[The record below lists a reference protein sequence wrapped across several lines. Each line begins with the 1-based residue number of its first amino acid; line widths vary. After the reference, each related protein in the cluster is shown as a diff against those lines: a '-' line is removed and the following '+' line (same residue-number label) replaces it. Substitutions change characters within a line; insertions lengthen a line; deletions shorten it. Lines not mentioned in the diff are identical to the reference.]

1 MIHKHGGN
9 LYEHQGAE
17 DFSANIN
24 FRGMPQAVSQAA
36 ISSIEAS
43 VHYPDPDCG
52 KLREALAQREGVK
65 KEEIL
70 CGNGAAELMFALA
83 FAAKPKSA
91 LLAVPSFYEY
101 QQALEAA
108 DCPVS
113 HFLLKEE
120 SEFELGEEFLLEV
133 KKGYE
138 MVILGNPNNPTGKL
152 ISRRMLEELLGICF
166 RKKTLL
172 VMDESF
178 FDFLEE
184 KDRDRTL
191 ECAGFLKQY
200 PNLAVIKSF
209 TKMYAMPGLRFGY
222 LCSSDQALLREMRR
236 RLQPWNVSSPAQAA
250 ALAAAKE
257 RSFADKTAHL
267 TAQNRK
273 QMAEALRSAG
283 YPVWDSCA
291 NYLLFRGYEDLE
303 QYCLTRNFL
312 IRDCSNFPGLSRG
325 FFRICV
331 RSQEENQ
338 RLLKVLQERK
348 QGQILETERL
358 YLRKMED
365 ADFPDLCRMLQDPQ
379 VMYAYEH
386 AFGEEEAWEW
396 LRKQQKRYREDGF
409 GLWAVT
415 EKKSGRMIG
424 QCGLTVQECNG
435 RRMVEVGYLFLKA
448 YWHQGYAREAARACR
463 DYAFSCLQVKEVCS
477 MIRDTNLPSQ
487 KVAIANGMKVRERLV
502 KHYYGM
508 DMPHLVYSI
517 TKEEWEWLR
526 RL

>member
-1 MIHKHGGN
+1 MFLPGAGGGPGSG
-9 LYEHQGAE
+9 EGAFLCRQ
-17 DFSANIN
+17 DRSSDGSKSKADGRSASK
-24 FRGMPQAVSQAA
+24 RGVSSVGLLRQLSAVS
-36 ISSIEAS
+36 
-43 VHYPDPDCG
+43 
-52 KLREALAQREGVK
+52 
-65 KEEIL
+65 
-70 CGNGAAELMFALA
+70 
-83 FAAKPKSA
+83 
-91 LLAVPSFYEY
+91 
-101 QQALEAA
+101 
-108 DCPVS
+108 
-113 HFLLKEE
+113 
-120 SEFELGEEFLLEV
+120 
-133 KKGYE
+133 
-138 MVILGNPNNPTGKL
+138 
-152 ISRRMLEELLGICF
+152 
-166 RKKTLL
+166 
-172 VMDESF
+172 
-178 FDFLEE
+178 
-184 KDRDRTL
+184 
-191 ECAGFLKQY
+191 
-200 PNLAVIKSF
+200 
-209 TKMYAMPGLRFGY
+209 
-222 LCSSDQALLREMRR
+222 
-236 RLQPWNVSSPAQAA
+236 
-250 ALAAAKE
+250 
-257 RSFADKTAHL
+257 
-267 TAQNRK
+267 
-273 QMAEALRSAG
+273 
-283 YPVWDSCA
+283 
-291 NYLLFRGYEDLE
+291 GYEDLE

-508 DMPHLVYSI
+508 ICRISYIPLQ
-517 TKEEWEWLR
+517 R
-526 RL
+526 RSGNG